1 MRKQIQMKKDLYSIY
16 GLILSFSIYSIIM
29 IPTFTEYL
37 FLLEEN
43 QFNGSAYD
51 VILITE
57 AATRMG

>member
-37 FLLEEN
+37 VLLEEN
-43 QFNGSAYD
+43 QFNGTAYD